1 MKKNIAIFPSLLT
14 IICALFVGCGKI
26 DVASATVN
34 EPIDEVVEENVDDSE
49 EADITIVYTNDVHSY
64 IDNVVT
70 DDDGN
75 VIGDGLRF
83 SKIAAM
89 VNDMR
94 AAGENVLLVDAGD
107 EIQGDI
113 YGAMDE
119 GESII
124 KIMNATGYQLA
135 TPGNHDFDYGVSRLC
150 QLAEKADFSYVTCNF
165 HSTET
170 KENIFPDTYTFDI
183 GGKKVAFVGIS
194 TPQSLTS
201 SSPAY
206 FQDETGKFIYTF
218 DGLKDASEL
227 YSSVQNAIDNVRD
240 SADYVIAIGH
250 IGIGIEAEKKGW
262 DSKAVIANVSGLD
275 AFVDG
280 HSHTMME
287 GELVKD
293 KDGKEVILTQTG
305 NYLKSVGMM
314 TISSDG
320 IISTKLVNDYDKEDE
335 KVAALEKEWIDD
347 VASQLNEKIGVLE
360 NDLYITDPDRTHRLV
375 RLQEVNLGDFVS
387 DSVYWYFN
395 EKLEIDCD
403 VAIAN
408 GGGIRN
414 EIKKGDLTY
423 MSVKQAQPFGNM
435 ICLISATG
443 QQIVD
448 ALELGA
454 NVVGDFGD
462 DGVTPAESGGF
473 LQVAGLT
480 YTIDTSVP
488 SSVEKDENGIFQSV
502 SGEYR
507 VKDVKIYNKENGQ
520 YEPIVL
526 DKTYQIGGI
535 NYILRNS
542 GNGMSMFADDEL
554 VVDYVGQDYV
564 ILSEYVENFAKEGE
578 FSVVNTK
585 NSPLSKYDGYLLD
598 YEEPSGAG
606 RIGIIIE

>member
-1 MKKNIAIFPSLLT
+1 MKKYISFFLSLLIVST
-14 IICALFVGCGKI
+14 LFVGCGKTE
-26 DVASATVN
+26 VASTVAS
-34 EPIDEVVEENVDDSE
+34 ETADEVVEDNVDDSE
-49 EADITIVYTNDVHSY
+49 ESDITIVYTNDVHSY

-70 DDDGN
+70 DDEGN

-113 YGAMDE
+113 YGAIDE
-119 GESII
+119 GETII
-124 KIMNATGYQLA
+124 KIMNETGYQLA
-135 TPGNHDFDYGVSRLC
+135 APGNHEFDYGVSRLF

-170 KENIFPDTYTFDI
+170 KEKIFPDTYTFDI
-183 GGKKVAFVGIS
+183 GEKKVAFVGIS
-194 TPQSLTS
+194 TPGTMTS
-201 SSPAY
+201 SSPVY
-206 FQDETGKFIYTF
+206 FQNEKGEFIYTF
-218 DGLKDASEL
+218 DGIKDAAEL

-240 SADYVIAIGH
+240 SVDYVIALGH
-250 IGIGIEAEKKGW
+250 VGVGLDEIKKGW
-262 DSKAVIANVSGLD
+262 DSKSIIGNVSGLD
-275 AFVDG
+275 AFIDG
-280 HSHTMME
+280 HSHTTME
-287 GELVKD
+287 GEIVQD
-293 KDGKEVILTQTG
+293 KDGKDVVLTQTG
-305 NYLKSVGMM
+305 NYLKSVGLM

-320 IISTKLVNDYDKEDE
+320 TISTKLVNDYDKEDE
-335 KVAALEKEWIDD
+335 KVASLEKEWIED

-360 NDLYITDPDRTHRLV
+360 NDLYITDPERTKRLV
-375 RLQEVNLGDFVS
+375 RSQEVNLGDFVS

-395 EKLEIDCD
+395 ENLDINCD

-414 EIKKGDLTY
+414 EIPKGDLTY
-423 MSVKQAQPFGNM
+423 MSVKQTQPFGNM
-435 ICLISATG
+435 ICLILATG

-454 NVVGDFGD
+454 YLVGDIGD

-473 LQVAGLT
+473 LQVAGLS

-488 SSVEKDENGIFQSV
+488 SSVETDENEMFQGV

-507 VKDVKIYNKENGQ
+507 VKDVQIYNKEEGK
-520 YEPIVL
+520 YEPIDL

-542 GNGMSMFADDEL
+542 GNGMSMFADNEL

-564 ILSEYVENFAKEGE
+564 ILAEYVESFAKEGE

-598 YEEPSGAG
+598 YEKPSGAG
-606 RIGIIIE
+606 RIQIILE